1 MPGRLLPSFAI
12 GLAMLLSGCAGLLG
26 GKQPVSIAESTR
38 PTLPGQGTFT
48 VQKGR
53 PGFVIGAP
61 HGTTD
66 SATDTIG
73 ADLARLTGFSVV
85 IARGFGKL
93 DAEGRRYNVN
103 RPTEGV
109 SGTPPSGEKE
119 SAEARRVFEGY
130 DRSVTE
136 AAQGPLRYY
145 VEVHGNAHMETA
157 GRVEIATVGISTD
170 EAWRLKALLELVRD
184 AHLRSQPDAP
194 RLDILVGP
202 VDALRYTASQ
212 AKAGGLFARSEKAIH
227 IELPRVARTTY
238 REIYT
243 AMLADF
249 LRQSADLLASSK
261 GR

>member
-1 MPGRLLPSFAI
+1 MPGRLPPSLALA
-12 GLAMLLSGCAGLLG
+12 LAMLLSGCAGLG
-26 GKQPVSIAESTR
+26 GKHAVSVTDSAR
-38 PTLPGQGTFT
+38 PTLPGQGAFT

-66 SATDTIG
+66 SATDVIG

-103 RPTEGV
+103 RPTESVAGG
-109 SGTPPSGEKE
+109 SPAGETE
-119 SAEARRVFEGY
+119 SAEARRIYETY
-130 DRSVTE
+130 DRSVRE

-145 VEVHGNAHMETA
+145 VEVHGNAHQESA

-184 AHLRSQPDAP
+184 AHLRSQPGAP
-194 RLDILVGP
+194 RLEVLLGP

-212 AKAGGLFARSEKAIH
+212 ARAGGLLGRSDKALH

-243 AMLADF
+243 AVLADF
-249 LRQSADLLASSK
+249 LAQSADLLVSSK